1 MELMSKFAER
11 LDEVMFDAHLNGKEL
26 ALAVGVRPT
35 TIYNLLNG
43 KRQPSIE
50 VLVRLADYFKISAD
64 YLLGREPE
72 RAMTTI
78 KKRPPW
84 KEQICFLLKHYGIT
98 KYRLCKDVPVT
109 HSIFYAWQK
118 GSAPILDYVLR
129 LADYFGCSVDF
140 VLGRE
145 K

>member
-11 LDEVMFDAHLNGKEL
+11 LDEVTFDTHLNGKEL

-35 TIYNLLNG
+35 TVYNLLNG

-50 VLVRLADYFKISAD
+50 VLVRFADYFKVSTD

-72 RAMTTI
+72 RAITTF

-84 KEQICFLLKHYGIT
+84 KEQIAFLLKHYGVT
-98 KYRLCKDVPVT
+98 KYRLCKDVPIT
-109 HSIFYAWQK
+109 HSIIFAWQR
-118 GSAPILDYVLR
+118 GSIPNLDYVLR